1 MKRKTFNDLVAD
13 LEPHIKEIF
22 PWDLE
27 EEIGSS
33 EEILLLDVRC
43 PMEYQAMH
51 INNSINVPR
60 GILETACDY
69 GYEHTVPELVEA
81 RDRRVIVICR
91 SGKRSVLATHTM
103 QLLGYKNIVS
113 LKTGLR
119 GWSDS
124 EYPLISIKGQSIEQ
138 NRADAYFQD
147 KISPEQVGP
156 RN

>member
-13 LEPHIKEIF
+13 LEPHIREIF

-27 EEIGSS
+27 EEIDSP
-33 EEILLLDVRC
+33 EDILLLDVRC

-51 INNSINVPR
+51 IENSINVPR
-60 GILETACDY
+60 GVLETACDY

-81 RDRRVIVICR
+81 RGRRVIVICR

-124 EYPLISIKGQSIEQ
+124 EYPLLNIKGNGI
-138 NRADAYFQD
+138 DQD
-147 KISPEQVGP
+147 KADNYFLDKIGPDQMGP